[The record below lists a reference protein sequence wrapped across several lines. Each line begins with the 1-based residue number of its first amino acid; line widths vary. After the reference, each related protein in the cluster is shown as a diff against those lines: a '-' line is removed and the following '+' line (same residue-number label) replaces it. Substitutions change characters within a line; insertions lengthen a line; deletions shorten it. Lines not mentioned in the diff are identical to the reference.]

1 MGIFRLLFYAA
12 LLWLLY
18 RLIRG
23 FLPAPRPRRP
33 GPGPGPSSRPPG
45 GRLDGGELV
54 QDPVCGVYVPK
65 TTALRNA
72 AGEYFCS
79 EACRDARG
87 KG

>member
-1 MGIFRLLFYAA
+1 MGIFRLLVYGA

-23 FLPAPRPRRP
+23 FLPA
-33 GPGPGPSSRPPG
+33 SRPAPSGPAPSG

-79 EACRDARG
+79 ESCRDARG
-87 KG
+87 RR

>member
-1 MGIFRLLFYAA
+1 MGVFRLLLYGA

-23 FLPAPRPRRP
+23 FLPA
-33 GPGPGPSSRPPG
+33 SRPAGRRSGPAPSQ

-72 AGEYFCS
+72 AGEHFCS

-87 KG
+87 KR

>member
-1 MGIFRLLFYAA
+1 MGIFRLLLFVA
-12 LLWLLY
+12 LCWLFY

-23 FLPAPRPRRP
+23 LLPTAQPRRP
-33 GPGPGPSSRPPG
+33 GPGPTSRPPG

-72 AGEYFCS
+72 AGECFCS
-79 EACRDARG
+79 EACRDARRRG
-87 KG
+87 